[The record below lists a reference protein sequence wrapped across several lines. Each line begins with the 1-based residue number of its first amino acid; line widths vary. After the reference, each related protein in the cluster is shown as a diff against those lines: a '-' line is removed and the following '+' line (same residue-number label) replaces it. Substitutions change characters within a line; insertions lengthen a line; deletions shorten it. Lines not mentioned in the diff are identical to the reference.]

1 MNTASKMGHG
11 RSVAPPG
18 VRVLLDSLAKLAFEV
33 VSPGARP
40 RVLDTSP
47 WPTRGA
53 RPGWQT
59 ADGPAG
65 GERAARETRAPPWP
79 TAAAAAARAQARA
92 VPADPSPAA
101 PEPAAEPAS
110 GPVPSAAEP
119 QPDASTRP
127 VPEPGVH
134 LADAGAVAEGAA
146 VTAAG
151 TAAPEAASEV
161 AAGPT
166 PAEAADAKPT
176 TAAEPAGAAAPAA
189 APASAPV
196 SDDTEYDAVTE
207 RHTPLRA
214 TKVPS
219 SRLGRLLHYGSLGA
233 GLAWGSASDYLRRSA
248 GGSGGESG
256 KMVLSEQN
264 VNRLVEKLS
273 RMRGPALKL
282 GQFMSI
288 QDSHML
294 PAQIEQVMLRVQDS
308 AHCMPSWQLDRVMSA
323 ELGPEWRKQFAT
335 FDENPFAAA
344 SIGQV
349 HSATLADPFPAQPHL
364 AGRRVAVK
372 VQFPGIAESINSDLA
387 NLKWVLVAS
396 ALLPRGLFLEN
407 SIRVL
412 QQELVEE
419 CDYRR
424 EAEMGRR
431 FRALV
436 HSHGPSAAA
445 RDGSAPRIA
454 FEVPEVVDSLS
465 TRRVLTT
472 EFMRGRPLTH
482 AARLDQTRR
491 DQIAHAILEL
501 SLREL
506 FEWRLMQTDPN
517 WTNFLYNEQR
527 STIQLI
533 DFGATRE
540 YSRRFMDQWLC
551 LLRAAI
557 SGDREACRDWSQA
570 IGYLTGDESQVRTHR
585 AQPY

>member
-176 TAAEPAGAAAPAA
+176 TAAEPAGAAAPA
-189 APASAPV
+189 SAPV

-264 VNRLVEKLS
+264 
-273 RMRGPALKL
+273 
-282 GQFMSI
+282 
-288 QDSHML
+288 
-294 PAQIEQVMLRVQDS
+294 
-308 AHCMPSWQLDRVMSA
+308 
-323 ELGPEWRKQFAT
+323 
-335 FDENPFAAA
+335 
-344 SIGQV
+344 
-349 HSATLADPFPAQPHL
+349 
-364 AGRRVAVK
+364 
-372 VQFPGIAESINSDLA
+372 
-387 NLKWVLVAS
+387 
-396 ALLPRGLFLEN
+396 
-407 SIRVL
+407 
-412 QQELVEE
+412 
-419 CDYRR
+419 
-424 EAEMGRR
+424 
-431 FRALV
+431 
-436 HSHGPSAAA
+436 
-445 RDGSAPRIA
+445 
-454 FEVPEVVDSLS
+454 
-465 TRRVLTT
+465 
-472 EFMRGRPLTH
+472 
-482 AARLDQTRR
+482 
-491 DQIAHAILEL
+491 L
-501 SLREL
+501 SL
-506 FEWRLMQTDPN
+506 
-517 WTNFLYNEQR
+517 
-527 STIQLI
+527 IHI
-533 DFGATRE
+533 
-540 YSRRFMDQWLC
+540 
-551 LLRAAI
+551 
-557 SGDREACRDWSQA
+557 
-570 IGYLTGDESQVRTHR
+570 
-585 AQPY
+585 